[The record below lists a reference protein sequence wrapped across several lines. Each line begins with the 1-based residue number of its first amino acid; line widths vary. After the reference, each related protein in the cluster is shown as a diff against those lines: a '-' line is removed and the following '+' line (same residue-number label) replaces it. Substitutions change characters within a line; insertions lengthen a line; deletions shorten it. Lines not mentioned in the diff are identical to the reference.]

1 MSGNLGIM
9 QKRLN
14 WQAFSNDNRNKII
27 EEVKEAISRSDGCIM
42 NFTIFSDLALSL
54 SVEIE
59 ENKIEAL
66 HRSLSSVL
74 QVSDLDACAI
84 SAKSGKEMFVYINIS
99 FGSGKGELTSEIPA
113 VPG

>member
-1 MSGNLGIM
+1 M

-14 WQAFSNDNRNKII
+14 WQAYSNGNRNKTI
-27 EEVKEAISRSDGCIM
+27 EEVKEAISRSNGCIM
-42 NFTIFSDLALSL
+42 NFTLFSDLALSL

-66 HRSLSSVL
+66 HKSLSSVL
-74 QVSDLDACAI
+74 QVSDLNTNEI
-84 SAKSGKEMFVYINIS
+84 NAKSGKEMFVFINIS